1 MAVKRFS
8 GYVSDFL
15 GLEIKETSKFIDL
28 SVTYIDILGRKISRR
43 SLTVRS
49 SNFLRFRRT
58 AKKVRKRANQKRE
71 VPLPLAK
78 SYIGRYGAI
87 KHSNTQRFQ
96 RKYHVTE
103 DIKRCKEIVSAYE
116 RRMNNYGKD
125 EIYTATVKCSIL
137 SA

>member
-8 GYVSDFL
+8 RYVSDFL

-58 AKKVRKRANQKRE
+58 AKKSKK
-71 VPLPLAK
+71 K
-78 SYIGRYGAI
+78 SPPKERSTTIIG
-87 KHSNTQRFQ
+87 
-96 RKYHVTE
+96 
-103 DIKRCKEIVSAYE
+103 
-116 RRMNNYGKD
+116 
-125 EIYTATVKCSIL
+125 
-137 SA
+137 